1 MNRLFDICNVFR
13 GNMEKNDYKIV
24 IFSFLQL
31 YLSLNSQ
38 HKKEII
44 KSKNSNNIKK
54 IISKFASKYSDKKKY
69 DYSSLINLSI
79 TDTIYQEAFTK
90 MIDYFEDESFNKKN
104 DNLGNF
110 YEYFL
115 EEFERL
121 DSGEHYTPRCVV
133 ELLTRSLDIKNGKIY
148 DPCTGSGGMF
158 VISQQNCKN
167 KLEFFGQELSKKTRE
182 LCILNCNANNLKFS
196 VGKKPAN
203 IFSEDLHENLKVD
216 FALANPPFNQKDWD
230 YKKNY
235 KSKKWSL
242 GIPPKKNANFAWLQ
256 NIFYHLNN
264 NGRAGIVLANGSLTS
279 GNNLKNE
286 EYFIRKSLIEHDLI
300 ESIVSLP
307 PGLFFNTQIPVTLW
321 FLNKNKIK
329 NKNKILMIY
338 ANGKEKKFTRKNNIL
353 DEFAVNL
360 ISKKIVSFR
369 NSNKDLNEFGF
380 SKIVSNKDI
389 EQRNYKL
396 NPGRYVGVKI
406 RIEKTNL
413 DFNQLKKIINDKT
426 ITIKEYINI

>member
-121 DSGEHYTPRCVV
+121 DSGEHYTTRCVV

-158 VISQQNCKN
+158 VIST
-167 KLEFFGQELSKKTRE
+167 KL
-182 LCILNCNANNLKFS
+182 
-196 VGKKPAN
+196 
-203 IFSEDLHENLKVD
+203 
-216 FALANPPFNQKDWD
+216 QK
-230 YKKNY
+230 
-235 KSKKWSL
+235 
-242 GIPPKKNANFAWLQ
+242 
-256 NIFYHLNN
+256 
-264 NGRAGIVLANGSLTS
+264 
-279 GNNLKNE
+279 
-286 EYFIRKSLIEHDLI
+286 
-300 ESIVSLP
+300 
-307 PGLFFNTQIPVTLW
+307 
-321 FLNKNKIK
+321 
-329 NKNKILMIY
+329 
-338 ANGKEKKFTRKNNIL
+338 
-353 DEFAVNL
+353 
-360 ISKKIVSFR
+360 
-369 NSNKDLNEFGF
+369 
-380 SKIVSNKDI
+380 
-389 EQRNYKL
+389 
-396 NPGRYVGVKI
+396 
-406 RIEKTNL
+406 
-413 DFNQLKKIINDKT
+413 
-426 ITIKEYINI
+426 